1 MLKTLKVQSQTI
13 TIGHSEYLDFGSKQ
27 LEQHHDMMLE
37 QLEGQRAR
45 AKILDQKE
53 IDRLYMK
60 DYLDREQY
68 ASGERFFEMT
78 IKAGCYI
85 KGINIEQAVVN
96 GTSSR
101 ETRLNIGELMGL
113 RSLILT
119 RVCKVLDDCIGN
131 DARFVFDVIVN
142 DRRVKRQEELDVLH
156 LGLDGLNEY
165 WNPRLRNDPR
175 RHAVSALASLA

>member
-1 MLKTLKVQSQTI
+1 MKTLKVQSQTI
-13 TIGHSEYLDFGSKQ
+13 TIGRSEFLDFGSKQ
-27 LEQHHDMMLE
+27 LEQHHDMVLE

-60 DYLDREQY
+60 DYLDREQH

-78 IKAGCYI
+78 IKAGCYV
-85 KGINIEQAVVN
+85 KGINIEQAIVS

-101 ETRLNIGELMGL
+101 EMRINIGELMGL
-113 RSLILT
+113 RSLILI
-119 RVCKVLDDCIGN
+119 RVCKVLDKCIGN

-165 WNPRLRNDPR
+165 WNPRPKNDPR
-175 RHAVSALASLA
+175 RHVLSALASPV